1 MRVRHHLTAAA
12 AATLGVQLLVA
23 VLGTVVACGGGAHMH
38 GRVPVDDCP
47 MHHQAAAGS
56 TPSAAAPHGHH
67 AHAGTTDRTDTGA
80 AIRCRCS
87 SDAPRIF
94 AGGPAVL
101 VGALRMAVPA
111 VPPQAES
118 TPPAFIATVVLSPLS
133 PPPRPSAA

>member
-12 AATLGVQLLVA
+12 AATLGVQVLVA
-23 VLGTVVACGGGAHMH
+23 VLGTVVACAGGAHTH
-38 GRVPVDDCP
+38 GGVRVDDCP
-47 MHHQAAAGS
+47 MHHHSAAGS
-56 TPSAAAPHGHH
+56 TPAAAAPHGHH

-87 SDAPRIF
+87 SDVPRIF

-101 VGALRMAVPA
+101 SGVLRIAAPA
-111 VPPQAES
+111 APPQAAS
-118 TPPAFIATVVLSPLS
+118 TPPALIATVVLSPLS